1 MDDKFLKGKVALI
14 TGGGSGLGAAICQ
27 SLASYGATI
36 IVADINEK
44 AATGVATAMHES
56 WGNAVS
62 WAHLDITDPDNAE
75 VLIKFIKEKYQKLDI
90 LVNNAGIDLTLPV
103 EELPVD
109 GWKKVIDVNLTG
121 AFIMS
126 QLAFGLMADNPEGG
140 NIINIC
146 STASKMIWPNASAY
160 HASKWG
166 LLGLSHALYVEGKE
180 KNINVSAIIAG
191 GMRTPFILERFP
203 DTDPNKLQDPK
214 HVAETIAYILSLP
227 KEVVIPEMMVMPQK
241 ESSWY

>member
-1 MDDKFLKGKVALI
+1 MDDKFLKGKVAII

-27 SLASYGATI
+27 SLAGYGAT
-36 IVADINEK
+36 VLVVDINEG
-44 AATGVATAMHES
+44 AAES
-56 WGNAVS
+56 VVNTINEEGGDALCCVVDI
-62 WAHLDITDPDNAE
+62 AHADSAAE
-75 VLIKFIKEKYQKLDI
+75 LIEFIQEYYKKLDI
-90 LVNNAGIDLTLPV
+90 LINNAGIDKTLPV
-103 EELPVD
+103 EELSIHE
-109 GWKKVIDVNLTG
+109 WRKVIDVNLTG

-214 HVAETIAYILSLP
+214 HVAETITYILSLP

>member
-1 MDDKFLKGKVALI
+1 MNGEFLKGKVAII
-14 TGGGSGLGAAICQ
+14 TGGGSGLGAAISQ
-27 SLASYGATI
+27 SLAGYGASV
-36 IVADINEK
+36 IVGDVNYKAAAAVANAINEDEGDALGCNLDVTSTSS
-44 AATGVATAMHES
+44 AAMLMA
-56 WGNAVS
+56 
-62 WAHLDITDPDNAE
+62 
-75 VLIKFIKEKYQKLDI
+75 FIKQNHKKLDI
-90 LVNNAGIDLTLPV
+90 LINNAGVDLTTSV

-126 QLAFGLMADNPEGG
+126 QLAFGLMTGNSGGG

-227 KEVVIPEMMVMPQK
+227 KEVVIPEIMVMPQK

>member
-1 MDDKFLKGKVALI
+1 MDGKFLKGKVAI
-14 TGGGSGLGAAICQ
+14 VTGGGSGLGAAICQ
-27 SLASYGATI
+27 SLAGYGAT
-36 IVADINEK
+36 VLVVDINED
-44 AATGVATAMHES
+44 AAES
-56 WGNAVS
+56 VVNTINEEGGDALCCVVDIAHADSAV
-62 WAHLDITDPDNAE
+62 E
-75 VLIKFIKEKYQKLDI
+75 LIEFTQECYKKLDI
-90 LVNNAGIDLTLPV
+90 LINNAGIDKTLPV
-103 EELPVD
+103 EELSIHE
-109 GWKKVIDVNLTG
+109 WRKVIDVNLTG
-121 AFIMS
+121 TFIMS
-126 QLAFGLMADNPEGG
+126 QLAFGLMASNPEGG

-166 LLGLSHALYVEGKE
+166 LLGFSHALYVEGKE

-214 HVAETIAYILSLP
+214 HVAQTIAYILSLP
-227 KEVVIPEMMVMPQK
+227 KEVVIPEMMVIPQK

>member
-1 MDDKFLKGKVALI
+1 MNGEFLKGKVAII

-27 SLASYGATI
+27 VLDGYGATI
-36 IVADINEK
+36 VVVDINEK
-44 AATGVATAMHES
+44 AAASVVSAINKTCGD
-56 WGNAVS
+56 AVS
-62 WAHLDITDPDNAE
+62 CNLDITDPDSAE

>member
-1 MDDKFLKGKVALI
+1 MDDKFLKGKVAI
-14 TGGGSGLGAAICQ
+14 ATGGGSGLGAAICQ
-27 SLASYGATI
+27 SLANYGATVV
-36 IVADINEK
+36 VADINEE
-44 AATGVATAMHES
+44 AAESVTGKITKEGGDALCCE
-56 WGNAVS
+56 
-62 WAHLDITDPDNAE
+62 LDITASDSAE
-75 VLIKFIKEKYQKLDI
+75 VLMKFIKQRYKKLDI

-126 QLAFGLMADNPEGG
+126 QLAFGLMADNPGGG

-146 STASKMIWPNASAY
+146 STASKMIWLNASAY

>member
-1 MDDKFLKGKVALI
+1 MDDKFLKGKVAI
-14 TGGGSGLGAAICQ
+14 ATGGGSGLGQLSANL
-27 SLASYGATI
+27 LANYGATVV
-36 IVADINEK
+36 VADINEE
-44 AATGVATAMHES
+44 AAES
-56 WGNAVS
+56 VGKITKEGGDALCCE
-62 WAHLDITDPDNAE
+62 LDITASDSAE
-75 VLIKFIKEKYQKLDI
+75 VLMKFIKQRYKKLDI